1 MNWNKKARTF
11 AHLLEKQALKWSLQL
26 EGRYAP
32 ESAAARA
39 EALFSTPRHH
49 PRPEREKAIL
59 AQAIAFE
66 VPSPQGPIKAWRWGN
81 SEAIVGLVHGW
92 SGRGSQFYAW
102 IEPLLAAGLSV
113 VTYDALAHGDSPG
126 VVSSLPEM
134 AQSLLAVQAATGP
147 WIGVAAHSLGAAAA
161 LFALEFG
168 LQTERVIL
176 IASPSEIGR
185 SIQYFGR
192 LLGLSNEIRQQMQA
206 RLEKRLGLEID
217 TINLHQIAA
226 RRHEKALLIHDLDDR
241 QVNWNNSEQLN
252 QAWQG
257 SYLLTT
263 KGLGHSRILSES
275 SLIQQAQRFFTD
287 TWQSEALSPNM
298 QDVLQA
304 LN

>member
-1 MNWNKKARTF
+1 MNLHKKARTF
-11 AHLLEKQALKWSLQL
+11 ARLIEMKALKFSLQL

-49 PRPEREKAIL
+49 ARPVREKDVL
-59 AQAIAFE
+59 ATATAFE
-66 VPSPQGPIKAWRWGN
+66 VSSPQGTIKAWRWGN

-113 VTYDALAHGDSPG
+113 VTYDAPAHGDSPG

-147 WIGVAAHSLGAAAA
+147 WVGVASHSLGAAAT

-168 LQTERVIL
+168 LQAERVIL

-185 SIQYFGR
+185 SIGFFGKAM
-192 LLGLSNEIRQQMQA
+192 GLPTAVRQEMQT
-206 RLEKRLGLEID
+206 RLERRLGLEID
-217 TINLHQIAA
+217 TINLHQMAS
-226 RRHEKALLIHDLDDR
+226 RRSEKALLLHDLDDR
-241 QVNWNNSEQLN
+241 QVNWNNSERLN

-257 SYLLTT
+257 SHLLTT
-263 KGLGHSRILSES
+263 KGLGHSRILSNAT
-275 SLIQQAQRFFTD
+275 LIQQAQQFFTD
-287 TWQSEALSPNM
+287 TWQPETLSPNM
-298 QDVLQA
+298 QHLIQA
-304 LN
+304 